1 MISWT
6 RDMGRSSGRVQ
17 WQLTWM
23 RSAPLSWARVT
34 KTSWM
39 SRISG
44 KAWAAA
50 AEADFELAVAF
61 ERGGALDGGG
71 FAFDVGEDGGDLG
84 DLAAHLGFEL
94 GDEVVGGAE
103 GHRLVDFEVLL
114 DVEGVVVLLDADVV
128 DGEVGAGGDGADAVV
143 DAFGESRR
151 WGWSG

>member
-23 RSAPLSWARVT
+23 RSAPLLWARVT

-44 KAWAAA
+44 KALGDA

-61 ERGGALDGGG
+61 E
-71 FAFDVGEDGGDLG
+71 
-84 DLAAHLGFEL
+84 
-94 GDEVVGGAE
+94 
-103 GHRLVDFEVLL
+103 
-114 DVEGVVVLLDADVV
+114 
-128 DGEVGAGGDGADAVV
+128 
-143 DAFGESRR
+143 
-151 WGWSG
+151 